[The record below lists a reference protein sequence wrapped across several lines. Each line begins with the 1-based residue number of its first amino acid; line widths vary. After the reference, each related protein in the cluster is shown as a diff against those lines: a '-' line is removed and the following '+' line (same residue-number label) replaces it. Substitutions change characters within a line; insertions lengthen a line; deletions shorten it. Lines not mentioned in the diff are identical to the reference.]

1 MRSKIVL
8 AKSALQSWKRHP
20 QVKIFI
26 LIDFPSFSTSNLAS
40 QSHFFDAAKIAFSIF
55 RNKRMTIESTVYF
68 STLRQKIHF
77 FHSARARRN
86 EKTIQKPPFMS
97 LSSLSHT
104 DVDDFFLL
112 QLNATNNFLSDKC
125 ATFPTSPFGAL
136 AFVPP
141 SFSAD
146 SNGAG
151 FATSNG
157 EDTFEQFLARHAS
170 FNAPPLSVSASS
182 QGQGQDQGHCHA
194 QQLQLQQQQTQLDLL
209 DFGVPDAAS
218 PSHLLGLEQ
227 GFTLAHDQHDG
238 SKPVLSAAP
247 LHPHPQQQQQHL
259 GQERAVSVSAVPTSP
274 VDYATASSVA
284 SSLAATATPTP
295 MSSFAAASALAP
307 APALAAQEEEEES
320 EYEDEEDEEE
330 DEDGEGDDDDE
341 YRGASAKRSKLTS
354 TTRRGGRSR
363 PAAAAAAA
371 CASESDESHLL
382 TVSAPS
388 ASRMVPFD
396 MQNGR
401 RIQVPLSMMEKKA
414 KLFFQYFEK
423 TFHPSKADM
432 SAMKLLRRKHQL
444 RKSSQKGRR
453 EQKIK
458 NECMVAELERLSSTT
473 ASDVLH
479 IVRACVSRHVPAA
492 ARAGLLAEV
501 SAALQDHFRTA
512 DSA

>member
-1 MRSKIVL
+1 
-8 AKSALQSWKRHP
+8 
-20 QVKIFI
+20 
-26 LIDFPSFSTSNLAS
+26 
-40 QSHFFDAAKIAFSIF
+40 
-55 RNKRMTIESTVYF
+55 
-68 STLRQKIHF
+68 
-77 FHSARARRN
+77 
-86 EKTIQKPPFMS
+86 MS

-112 QLNATNNFLSDKC
+112 QLNATNNLLSDKC

-247 LHPHPQQQQQHL
+247 LHTQQQQHL

-274 VDYATASSVA
+274 VDYAIASSVA

-320 EYEDEEDEEE
+320 EYEDEEDDEE

-354 TTRRGGRSR
+354 AARRGGRSR
-363 PAAAAAAA
+363 PAAAAAA